1 MEADK
6 ARDRARI
13 KKATRGK
20 FVPGQYVK
28 AISAD
33 GKSWKV
39 GKIEAFFYD
48 NIPDQVYAVIKG
60 KGFRESK
67 TVDPEYRVHDYP
79 RDTIVKMKPK
89 NIRLL
94 TPAETAF
101 KQQELI
107 LADTTIAPDEKRA
120 LLRRLRHPVQNTYPA
135 QHASQQPQYL
145 GQQHAS
151 QQPQYLGQ
159 QHASQQP
166 QYLGQQQ
173 MTQSIYRNP
182 AGEGQQP
189 VYNDMYMRRRIADVS
204 SAVAPEGISSCA
216 VLLLIVGL
224 LFLLYTFFVKLPK
237 GFHSRTR
244 NQRTESSVVS
254 KKAPVFL
261 K

>member
-1 MEADK
+1 M
-6 ARDRARI
+6 
-13 KKATRGK
+13 G
-20 FVPGQYVK
+20 
-28 AISAD
+28 
-33 GKSWKV
+33 
-39 GKIEAFFYD
+39 
-48 NIPDQVYAVIKG
+48 
-60 KGFRESK
+60 
-67 TVDPEYRVHDYP
+67 
-79 RDTIVKMKPK
+79 
-89 NIRLL
+89 
-94 TPAETAF
+94 
-101 KQQELI
+101 
-107 LADTTIAPDEKRA
+107 
-120 LLRRLRHPVQNTYPA
+120 
-135 QHASQQPQYL
+135 PQYL

-204 SAVAPEGISSCA
+204 SAAAPEGISSCA

-224 LFLLYTFFVKLPK
+224 LFLLYAFFVKLPK

>member
-1 MEADK
+1 MGGNGPIGMEADK

-20 FVPGQYVK
+20 FIPGQYVK

-33 GKSWKV
+33 GKSWKD

-79 RDTIVKMKPK
+79 HDTIVKMKPK

-159 QHASQQP
+159 R
-166 QYLGQQQ
+166 Q

-182 AGEGQQP
+182 AGEGQP

-204 SAVAPEGISSCA
+204 SAAAPEGISSCA

-244 NQRTESSVVS
+244 NQRTESSVVN

>member
-1 MEADK
+1 M
-6 ARDRARI
+6 
-13 KKATRGK
+13 G
-20 FVPGQYVK
+20 
-28 AISAD
+28 
-33 GKSWKV
+33 
-39 GKIEAFFYD
+39 FFYD

-101 KQQELI
+101 IHQELI

-135 QHASQQPQYL
+135 Q
-145 GQQHAS
+145 
-151 QQPQYLGQ
+151 
-159 QHASQQP
+159 
-166 QYLGQQQ
+166 Q

-189 VYNDMYMRRRIADVS
+189 VYNEMYMRRRIADVS
-204 SAVAPEGISSCA
+204 SAAAPEGISSCA

-224 LFLLYTFFVKLPK
+224 LFLLYTLFVKLPK